1 MAEIPVQGYCLD
13 VGKPPLPEGESFP
26 PFNEWV
32 MAVPTSPEPI
42 NPGIGSGAGT
52 DKPKNAIPT
61 SPEPVNPTKPQ
72 PAVPTAPEPVNP
84 VKYAT
89 ISNELPPSFQ
99 PLKERQPRP
108 RPEPVPP
115 DEMNP
120 AASEWGLSY
129 PGTDIPFNYTI
140 DISEHPE
147 DAAHILFPMVDQIV
161 LTYDSLQNEGLIS
174 TPFLQDEARQKE
186 AVIQQTIWVT
196 TSLLQGEDYA
206 KDDFAERMAEQFEES
221 SGVKMDE
228 IPEQQQEQFNQGL
241 EQFWN
246 NFELVGEKAKVIR
259 TKASYLPG
267 NVTIEEDLSQSFIES
282 TYGKYDLE
290 HVTFSEKN
298 RLVNFDNEKIFLI
311 LIYDENET
319 EREPVWLKLN
329 TVQNYWGE
337 MTEEDI
343 KLMGT
348 EMMDYCSLFS
358 PPCPPGCKAHGDMY
372 GTGIHVPPDKCI
384 PSGILR

>member
-1 MAEIPVQGYCLD
+1 MRYFKKNRVICAFLCLLYSLSYSQNVKQITSTGRTTGHIATLSVENTSNKPVIFELGTAIIPSRDFQNETGIQKSQPQIHTGNISQEIEPGEMAEIPVQGYCLD

-42 NPGIGSGAGT
+42 NPGIGSGSGT

-61 SPEPVNPTKPQ
+61 APEPVNPTKPQ

-140 DISEHPE
+140 DISKHPE
-147 DAAHILFPMVDQIV
+147 DAALILFPMVNQIV
-161 LTYDSLQNEGLIS
+161 LAYDSLQNEGLIS

-196 TSLLQGEDYA
+196 TSLLQGEDYD

-228 IPEQQQEQFNQGL
+228 IPEQQQEQFNQGI

-267 NVTIEEDLSQSFIES
+267 NI
-282 TYGKYDLE
+282 
-290 HVTFSEKN
+290 
-298 RLVNFDNEKIFLI
+298 
-311 LIYDENET
+311 
-319 EREPVWLKLN
+319 
-329 TVQNYWGE
+329 
-337 MTEEDI
+337 
-343 KLMGT
+343 
-348 EMMDYCSLFS
+348 
-358 PPCPPGCKAHGDMY
+358 
-372 GTGIHVPPDKCI
+372 
-384 PSGILR
+384 